1 MKRITFLL
9 AGLLLF
15 LALPSLGL
23 ADCAP
28 LGRMDRWVIKEDG
41 SVIFYAG
48 NVALGTVSLQN
59 CTVNPA
65 SVINFPAPSVCEGD
79 EILVDGQKCTV
90 ASLTVPES

>member
-1 MKRITFLL
+1 MKRIFLV
-9 AGLLLF
+9 GLLLLIF
-15 LALPSLGL
+15 LPGL
-23 ADCAP
+23 VFADCAP
-28 LGRMDRWVIKEDG
+28 LGRMDRWVIREDG
-41 SVIFYAG
+41 SIVFYSG
-48 NVALGTVSLQN
+48 NVALGTLSLQN

>member
-59 CTVNPA
+59 CTVNPS
-65 SVINFPAPSVCEGD
+65 SVINFANPSVCEGD